1 MSLSEHEEN
10 ILAELEK
17 ELKATAG
24 SYDSDFEKLD
34 ELKKNSSDKDSIYRL
49 SSFDAKKATAG
60 FSY

>member
-34 ELKKNSSDKDSIYRL
+34 ELKKK
-49 SSFDAKKATAG
+49 
-60 FSY
+60 